1 MRAAL
6 AEPTLRRALAVFLVF
21 GILEEAVWL
30 GLLLYAHDIGG
41 TVAVGAIAVAQLV
54 PATALAPVTAT
65 WLDRLPVRAG
75 LVLAYGSTALATL
88 VVGVLLVVD
97 APVGLVVAAAVVQ
110 SSAVSMGRPAHFA
123 ALPRL
128 ADLPSRLVAANA
140 ASGTVDS
147 LGVLLGPLAVAV
159 ALTTWGA
166 APLVVVLALLM
177 GAGALALSRA
187 PIHAPPAHTH
197 GSHAHLTGSGA
208 SPDGSGASHPD
219 GSSASPD
226 GSGASLDGS
235 GASDADAPPE
245 PFLQAA
251 TRGVREVRRIPGAFT
266 LLLVVGLMWVVQGAL
281 DVLGVS
287 FAIDVLEA
295 GDEGASLIAAGNGTG
310 LLLGSI
316 AAVVLVGVARLT
328 RVVVIGAVVSGS
340 ALAVVGATQTLLLAV
355 VLVALSAMARLFVD
369 VAGRT
374 LLHRNADGRVLAR
387 VFGVQEAVMSGGLA
401 IGAAFAPIAVALVG
415 ERLAFVATGVLLAV
429 PAMLAL
435 PSLRALDHS
444 GVLAA
449 ERIELLRGQDL
460 FAPLAPPQLERLA
473 LSSMR
478 MGTVAGDVL
487 IEQGDEGDRF
497 YAVHSGQYRVDKDG
511 ETVAVLG
518 PGTYFGEIAL
528 LRNVPRTAS
537 VICIE
542 DGDLLV
548 LEREPFLV
556 AMSQARPPA
565 RD

>member
-6 AEPTLRRALAVFLVF
+6 AEPALRRALAVFLVF

-30 GLLLYAHDIGG
+30 ALLLYAHDIGG
-41 TVAVGAIAVAQLV
+41 AAAVGAIAVAQLV

-65 WLDRLPVRAG
+65 WLDRLSVRAG
-75 LVLAYGSTALATL
+75 LVLAYASIAVATL
-88 VVGVLLVVD
+88 LVGLLLLVD
-97 APVGLVVAAAVVQ
+97 APVGVVIVAAVVQ
-110 SSAVSMGRPAHFA
+110 TSAVTMGRPAHFA

-147 LGVLLGPLAVAV
+147 LGVLLGPLAVTV

-166 APLVVVLALLM
+166 APMVM
-177 GAGALALSRA
+177 ALAVLLGGGVVALARTPLHAVSA
-187 PIHAPPAHTH
+187 PADARGTPEHVPAT
-197 GSHAHLTGSGA
+197 GA
-208 SPDGSGASHPD
+208 SADGSGAFDVETH
-219 GSSASPD
+219 
-226 GSGASLDGS
+226 
-235 GASDADAPPE
+235 PE
-245 PFLQAA
+245 PFLKAA
-251 TRGVREVRRIPGAFT
+251 TRGVREVRRIRGAFT

-295 GDEGASLIAAGNGTG
+295 GDQGAAVIAAGNGTG
-310 LLLGSI
+310 LLVGSL
-316 AAVVLVGVARLT
+316 AAVVLVGVARLS
-328 RVVVIGAVVSGS
+328 RVVVVGAAVGGA
-340 ALAVVGATQTLLLAV
+340 ALAVVGATQTLLVAV
-355 VLVALSAMARLFVD
+355 VLVALSAVARLFVD

-401 IGAAFAPIAVALVG
+401 LGAALAPAVVALAG
-415 ERLAFVATGVLLAV
+415 DRFAFVATGALLAV
-429 PAMLAL
+429 PALLAL

-449 ERIELLRGQDL
+449 ARIELLRGLDL
-460 FAPLAPPQLERLA
+460 FSPLAPPQLERLA
-473 LSSMR
+473 LSSTR
-478 MGTVAGDVL
+478 IETVAGDVL
-487 IEQGDEGDRF
+487 IEQGAEGDRF
-497 YAVHSGQYRVDKDG
+497 YAVHRGQYRVDKDG

-518 PGTYFGEIAL
+518 AGTYFGEIAL
-528 LRNVPRTAS
+528 LRDVPRTAT
-537 VICIE
+537 VVCIE

-548 LEREPFLV
+548 LERVPFLV

-565 RD
+565 WD